1 MKVPGRPD
9 KKIRGKVL
17 ARDQSQ
23 VMNGKREQ
31 GDTGGKMR
39 RMANCQ
45 AFRFFKPFFIKIKE
59 EPPIMVRMIK

>member
-1 MKVPGRPD
+1 
-9 KKIRGKVL
+9 
-17 ARDQSQ
+17 
-23 VMNGKREQ
+23 MNGKREQ